1 MKAAVTLFAADSAG
15 PLGIA
20 RVGISCRGLRNTSFA
35 DHLPGI
41 AAVNTEKRASE
52 ADSWPRKPFLPF
64 SLALPIERRLFL

>member
-20 RVGISCRGLRNTSFA
+20 RVGISCRGLRHTSFA

-52 ADSWPRKPFLPF
+52 ADSLASEAPFLAIF
-64 SLALPIERRLFL
+64 SLAFTH